1 MGGKTLILLAG
12 CFVTAGCADLPPAPA
27 NPWESPQSRWS
38 VEKEGLR
45 LDFAL
50 KPVVPDE
57 TQEAELELTVT
68 DMAVSPPRP
77 VTDAVVKGKARM
89 PRRPGHIHVL
99 ALQALHKENTP
110 GVYGMHLA
118 FGMGG
123 EWEAK
128 FTVDLAS
135 GKTVEAVFPFLVS
148 GSDVPPWERK
158 KGKQK

>member
-1 MGGKTLILLAG
+1 MARNLLLISAV
-12 CFVTAGCADLPPAPA
+12 CVITAGCAYLPPATG
-27 NPWESPQSRWS
+27 NPWENPQSRWS

-50 KPVVPDE
+50 KPAVPDE
-57 TQEAELELTVT
+57 TQEAELEISVT
-68 DMAVSPPRP
+68 DLAVSPPRP
-77 VTDAVVKGKARM
+77 VTDAEVKGKVLM

-99 ALQALHKENTP
+99 ALRTLHSEKTP
-110 GVYGMHLA
+110 GVYGMHLT

-128 FTVDLAS
+128 FAVRLAS
-135 GKTVEAVFPFLVS
+135 GRTVEAVFPFLVS

-158 KGKQK
+158 KGGKN

>member
-1 MGGKTLILLAG
+1 MTKKIILFAAA
-12 CFVTAGCADLPPAPA
+12 CAVTAGCADLPPAPA

-57 TQEAELELTVT
+57 AQEAELEIAVT
-68 DMAVSPPRP
+68 DITASPPLP
-77 VTDAVVKGKARM
+77 VPDAGITGKARM

-99 ALQALHKENTP
+99 ALQALHKEKTP

-128 FTVDLAS
+128 FAVALPA
-135 GKTVEAVFPFLVS
+135 GRTVEAVFPFIVS

-158 KGKQK
+158 KGKKN

>member
-1 MGGKTLILLAG
+1 M
-12 CFVTAGCADLPPAPA
+12 TAGCADLPPAPA

-45 LDFAL
+45 LDFAV
-50 KPVVPDE
+50 KPAVPDE
-57 TQEAELELTVT
+57 AQEAELEISIT
-68 DMAVSPPRP
+68 DLAAVPPGP
-77 VTDAVVKGKARM
+77 VTGAEVKGKARM

-99 ALQALHKENTP
+99 ALRALHKENTP

-128 FTVDLAS
+128 FAVTLPS
-135 GKTVEAVFPFLVS
+135 GRVVEAVFPFIVS
-148 GSDVPPWERK
+148 GSDIPPWERK
-158 KGKQK
+158 KVKSK